1 MPNPNKRSRR
11 RERRRKVARKVA
23 GRVLSSE
30 AAQQIVSK
38 GAGAVASIY
47 GTPAAGLV
55 VSRGLETAMERG
67 ASALSVPKTKRGKK
81 AAKKIAKK
89 ARRET
94 AKAARQP
101 PRETTAIL
109 AAKVASDAALVAER
123 EGYRPRSVGAMV
135 APSRAEEVEPFT
147 DELGIGPGGELI
159 ELAPPMEEEAERPF
173 WMNPL
178 YWAAVAGAAFLLLRK
193 K

>member
-11 RERRRKVARKVA
+11 RERRRKVARRVA
-23 GRVLSSE
+23 GKVLASE
-30 AAQQIVSK
+30 AAQQVVSK

-55 VSRGLETAMERG
+55 VSRGLEKAMEAG
-67 ASALSVPKTKRGKK
+67 AGRLATPKTKRGKK

-94 AKAARQP
+94 AKAARTDTMGIIGAP
-101 PRETTAIL
+101 PISYGEGTTFGP
-109 AAKVASDAALVAER
+109 KPGEVV
-123 EGYRPRSVGAMV
+123 
-135 APSRAEEVEPFT
+135 EEVTE
-147 DELGIGPGGELI
+147 ELFVGDGGELI
-159 ELAPPMEEEAERPF
+159 QLPAPAEEERPL

-178 YWAAVAGAAFLLLRK
+178 YLAAAAAAAFFLLRK

>member
-1 MPNPNKRSRR
+1 MPNPNRRSRR

-23 GRVLSSE
+23 GKVLSSE

-67 ASALSVPKTKRGKK
+67 ATALGPKKGPGKKRAQK
-81 AAKKIAKK
+81 AAKKSAKK
-89 ARRET
+89 TRK
-94 AKAARQP
+94 AKAAGVSAVIGAP
-101 PRETTAIL
+101 PI
-109 AAKVASDAALVAER
+109 
-123 EGYRPRSVGAMV
+123 GYGPGPGRV
-135 APSRAEEVEPFT
+135 VEPITEDLALT
-147 DELGIGPGGELI
+147 DEGELV
-159 ELAPPMEEEAERPF
+159 EFPSAPAAEERPF
-173 WMNPL
+173 WMNPVYL
-178 YWAAVAGAAFLLLRK
+178 AAAAGAAFLLLRK

>member
-1 MPNPNKRSRR
+1 MPNPNRRSRR

-23 GRVLSSE
+23 GKVLSSE

-67 ASALSVPKTKRGKK
+67 ASALGPGKGPGKKRAKK
-81 AAKKIAKK
+81 AAKKAAKK
-89 ARRET
+89 SRKET
-94 AKAARQP
+94 AKATGTRGIIGAP
-101 PRETTAIL
+101 PVGGI
-109 AAKVASDAALVAER
+109 
-123 EGYRPRSVGAMV
+123 VGASYGPKPGE
-135 APSRAEEVEPFT
+135 AVELVT
-147 DELGIGPGGELI
+147 DELIVGDGGELY
-159 ELAPPMEEEAERPF
+159 ELPAPEPEEKPI
-173 WMNPL
+173 WTNPVYL
-178 YWAAVAGAAFLLLRK
+178 AAAAAAAFLLLRK

>member
-11 RERRRKVARKVA
+11 RERRRKVARRVA
-23 GRVLSSE
+23 GKVLSSE

-55 VSRGLETAMERG
+55 VSRGLEKAMEAG
-67 ASALSVPKTKRGKK
+67 AGALSEPKTRRGKK
-81 AAKKIAKK
+81 AGKKIAKK

-101 PRETTAIL
+101 PRDTAAIL
-109 AAKVASDAALVAER
+109 AAKVARDAALVAER
-123 EGYRPRSVGAMV
+123 EGYRPRSIGAMV
-135 APSRAEEVEPFT
+135 TPSRAEEVEPFT
-147 DELGIGPGGELI
+147 DELATGPGGELI
-159 ELAPPMEEEAERPF
+159 ELAPPMEEEEARPF

-178 YWAAVAGAAFLLLRK
+178 YLAAVGAAAFFLLRK

>member
-11 RERRRKVARKVA
+11 RERRRKVARRVA
-23 GRVLSSE
+23 GKVLASE
-30 AAQQIVSK
+30 AAQQVVSK

-55 VSRGLETAMERG
+55 VSRGLEKAMEAG
-67 ASALSVPKTKRGKK
+67 AGRLSVPKTKRAKK

-94 AKAARQP
+94 AKATRQP
-101 PRETTAIL
+101 LTATIGPPP
-109 AAKVASDAALVAER
+109 VSYPGEV
-123 EGYRPRSVGAMV
+123 V
-135 APSRAEEVEPFT
+135 EEVTE
-147 DELGIGPGGELI
+147 ELFVGDGGELI
-159 ELAPPMEEEAERPF
+159 QLPAPLEEERPM

-178 YWAAVAGAAFLLLRK
+178 YLAAAAAAAFFLLRK

>member
-11 RERRRKVARKVA
+11 RERRRKVARRVA
-23 GRVLSSE
+23 GKVLASE
-30 AAQQIVSK
+30 AAQQVVSK

-55 VSRGLETAMERG
+55 VSRGLEKAMEAG
-67 ASALSVPKTKRGKK
+67 AGRLSVPKTKRAKK
-81 AAKKIAKK
+81 AAKKIAQK

-94 AKAARQP
+94 AKATRRTDMMGVIGAP
-101 PRETTAIL
+101 PIDWQGPTT
-109 AAKVASDAALVAER
+109 KP
-123 EGYRPRSVGAMV
+123 GT
-135 APSRAEEVEPFT
+135 EVEPFT
-147 DELGIGPGGELI
+147 DELATGPGGELI
-159 ELAPPMEEEAERPF
+159 ELAPPMEEEARPF

-178 YWAAVAGAAFLLLRK
+178 YLAAVAGAAFFLLRK